1 MVERHLAKVNVASSN
16 LVFRSKNTKETRP
29 KRCVTFVIRRHGQAV
44 RQRSATPIS
53 PVRFRVAP
61 PKNRQVRSVLVDF
74 YFLPIRYSLRFRIA
88 DFLGSNSEEV

>member
-61 PKNRQVRSVLVDF
+61 PEIVDNIDAI
-74 YFLPIRYSLRFRIA
+74 YIVPFLCGF
-88 DFLGSNSEEV
+88 